1 MTRRSDISCG
11 HEEAWLS
18 SVEGRQFTR
27 RAFGGL
33 VLGGLSFVGPGCTDV
48 ARGESIITTVEPDGP
63 DRLPRRRVKVLD
75 TEISYVDT
83 GDGEPVVFL
92 HGNPTWSYQWRNIIP
107 HISSDRRCL
116 APDLVG
122 MGWSGKSPSKAYRF
136 VDHVR
141 YIDAWLEVLQL
152 TKNVTL
158 IGHDWGGPISFFR
171 ARRYPD
177 QIKAIAY
184 FEAIILPRR
193 WEDYTDGRD
202 RQFRAFRSPEGE
214 RLVLDENMF
223 VEVAL
228 PRGMLRKLT
237 EEEMEAYRAP
247 YRDRD
252 RRLPTLVWPREL
264 PIEGVPEDV
273 VAIVEQNAQWLAAST
288 SLPKLF
294 INGDPGASISGRIRE
309 FCRTLPNQS
318 EITVKGLHHLQED
331 SPKEIGEALRAFV
344 LSIRT

>member
-18 SVEGRQFTR
+18 SVERRQFTR

-141 YIDAWLEVLQL
+141 YIDAWLEVL
-152 TKNVTL
+152 
-158 IGHDWGGPISFFR
+158 
-171 ARRYPD
+171 
-177 QIKAIAY
+177 KAIAY